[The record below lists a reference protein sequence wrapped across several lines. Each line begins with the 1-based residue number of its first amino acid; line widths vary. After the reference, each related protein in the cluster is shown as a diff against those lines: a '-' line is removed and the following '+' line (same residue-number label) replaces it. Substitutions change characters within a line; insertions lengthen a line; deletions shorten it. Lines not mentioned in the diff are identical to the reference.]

1 MDLYQATILEHY
13 KNPHNRQDLP
23 KATNRGSV
31 SNPLCG
37 DAISLSLLV
46 EESKIAEIGWQGE
59 GCVLTQATASIL
71 SDYIKGKDLATI
83 DTLKENDIIKILGIT
98 PGPNRLEC
106 ALLPLKALKQALVK

>member
-13 KNPHNRQDLP
+13 KNPHNQGDLP

-37 DAISLSLLV
+37 DAISMAFKIVDDQV
-46 EESKIAEIGWQGE
+46 EEVAWQGE

-71 SDYIKGKDLATI
+71 SESIKGQKIADLKNINQEAI
-83 DTLKENDIIKILGIT
+83 VKMLGIT

-106 ALLPLKALKQALVK
+106 ALLPLRALLKALD